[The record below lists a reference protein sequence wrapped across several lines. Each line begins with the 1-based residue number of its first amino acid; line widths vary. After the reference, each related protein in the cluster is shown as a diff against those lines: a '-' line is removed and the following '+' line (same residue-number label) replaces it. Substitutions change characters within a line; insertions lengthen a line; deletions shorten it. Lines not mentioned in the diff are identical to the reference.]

1 MKRYL
6 DRIFII
12 AGIIIIICAVAMKV
26 QTSSKEKKL
35 IEEYKIRMET
45 LNNNEEDET
54 ESESK
59 INNNEEDETQNESK
73 INNNDNISVDVEE
86 GKNTIGIIEIPKI
99 ELTALIGEGTDNE
112 TLKYSVGHFE
122 KTAMPGEKGNCCIIG
137 HRSYTYG
144 EYFNRLDEIKKDD
157 YITIQYN
164 NKTYNYV
171 VSDIF
176 EVEPN
181 EISVLENN
189 KNNDSEITLIT
200 CTPLRIGTHR
210 LIIKGKL
217 K

>member
-1 MKRYL
+1 MFVDGRKMKKYL
-6 DRIFII
+6 DKIFIFM
-12 AGIIIIICAVAMKV
+12 GIILIICAVIMKR
-26 QTSSKEKKL
+26 QTNSKEEKL
-35 IEEYKIRMET
+35 IKEYKIRMEI
-45 LNNNEEDET
+45 LNNEEDDET
-54 ESESK
+54 ESQPDTDNKEDDATEE
-59 INNNEEDETQNESK
+59 NE
-73 INNNDNISVDVEE
+73 NI
-86 GKNTIGIIEIPKI
+86 IGIIEIPKI
-99 ELTALIGEGTDNE
+99 ELTAPIGQGTDNE

-122 KTAMPGEKGNCCIIG
+122 NTAMPGEKGNCCIIG

-144 EYFNRLDEIKKDD
+144 EYFNRLDEMKKDD
-157 YITIQYN
+157 DITIQYN

-176 EVEPN
+176 VVEPY

-189 KNNDSEITLIT
+189 ENNDPEITLIT